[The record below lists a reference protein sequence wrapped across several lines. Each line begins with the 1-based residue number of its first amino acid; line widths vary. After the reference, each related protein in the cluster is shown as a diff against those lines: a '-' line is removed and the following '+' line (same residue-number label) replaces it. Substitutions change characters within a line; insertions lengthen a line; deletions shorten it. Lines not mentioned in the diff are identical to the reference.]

1 MPNSRVMSKQQEY
14 QILIKNQTIVDN
26 LNNNHEYY
34 VNVLD
39 LALSPLFLIS
49 IV

>member
-1 MPNSRVMSKQQEY
+1 MPSSRVMSKQLEY
-14 QILIKNQTIVDN
+14 QILTKSQIIMDN

-34 VNVLD
+34 ASVSN

-49 IV
+49 TV